1 MDSPEPRKY
10 DAKVITV
17 HITANS
23 MQGKGLY
30 FALEISEK
38 SQMKRLKDRGNNLN
52 MVLSARSCGYHI
64 TTIILDSAHYYEKLW
79 FVSNAFCPF

>member
-1 MDSPEPRKY
+1 MDSSEARKY

-38 SQMKRLKDRGNNLN
+38 CQMKHLKDRSYHLN
-52 MVLSARSCGYHI
+52 MGCQLDLVGTIRLS
-64 TTIILDSAHYYEKLW
+64 
-79 FVSNAFCPF
+79 